1 MEWMDS
7 ILAKQVVLTV
17 TYSCRS
23 SFKQQVIQCLAVIY
37 MDVMYAHN
45 TGAVIGE
52 LLCLPH
58 PRGKSLRDLPSVMQ
72 KHA

>member
-1 MEWMDS
+1 M
-7 ILAKQVVLTV
+7 
-17 TYSCRS
+17 
-23 SFKQQVIQCLAVIY
+23 AVIY

-58 PRGKSLRDLPSVMQ
+58 PRGKSLRDLPSVVQ

>member
-7 ILAKQVVLTV
+7 ILAKQAVLTV

-37 MDVMYAHN
+37 MDVMYADN
-45 TGAVIGE
+45 AGVVISD
-52 LLCLPH
+52 LLYQPPPC
-58 PRGKSLRDLPSVMQ
+58 G
-72 KHA
+72 